1 MNNGKKLLK
10 NLTAKLASTMINHD
24 AMEWPPVCSILAYQ
38 PVHPSVLMQDN
49 TDDKS
54 VVHDHN

>member
-1 MNNGKKLLK
+1 MSNGKNILK
-10 NLTAKLASTMINHD
+10 NLTAKLALTMIKHD
-24 AMEWPPVCSILAYQ
+24 ATEWPPVCSILAYQ